1 MNESGVASPPVAA
14 WGESTRPHMD
24 HTVSVEYGSSASGP
38 VERGW
43 DARLVLRRGPDAGAG
58 FVITA
63 ARTTIGRDRASD
75 ITFDDATV
83 SRQHAEVH
91 RVGDRYVIADA
102 GSLNGTYVNRQ
113 PVERAELNEGDEIW
127 VGKMR
132 LTFHARADGHGATRS
147 QNGPQ

>member
-1 MNESGVASPPVAA
+1 MDESGVASPALAA

-24 HTVSVEYGSSASGP
+24 PTVSAEYGSSATGP
-38 VERGW
+38 VERGAY
-43 DARLVLRRGPDAGAG
+43 ARLVLRRGPDAGAG
-58 FVITA
+58 FAIIA

-113 PVERAELNEGDEIW
+113 PVERAELSEGDEIW

-132 LTFHARADGHGATRS
+132 LTFRARADGDRVT
-147 QNGPQ
+147 